1 MMKWI
6 PVVLVL
12 FLAAC
17 SSEGKKTYYQLPVI
31 SSSPPASSVS
41 AGKPRAPATL
51 TPRLWISQVTVAD
64 FLGSSGLVYQTN
76 DVQYVMA
83 ANNLW
88 ASPLDQQLR
97 QSLQSYLGSRL
108 PGWIVSEQQG
118 PDASQQQ
125 LTVNVTGF
133 HGRYDG
139 RAVVSG
145 TWTLSQ
151 NGQLRQHSFNIE
163 LKQDQDGY
171 DALVRTLAKG
181 WEQEASSI
189 ASEIR

>member
-41 AGKPRAPATL
+41 AGKPRAPDTL

>member
-6 PVVLVL
+6 PVVLAL
-12 FLAAC
+12 CLAAC

-31 SSSPPASSVS
+31 SSSQPSLSVS
-41 AGKPRAPATL
+41 ASRASANA

-64 FLGSSGLVYQTN
+64 FLGSAGLVYQTN

-108 PGWIVSEQQG
+108 PGWVVSEQQG

-151 NGQLRQHSFNIE
+151 NGQLRQHRFNIE

-189 ASEIR
+189 AAEIR

>member
-6 PVVLVL
+6 PVVLAL
-12 FLAAC
+12 CLAAC

-31 SSSPPASSVS
+31 SSSQPSLSVS
-41 AGKPRAPATL
+41 ASRASANA

-64 FLGSSGLVYQTN
+64 FLGSAGLVYQTN

-108 PGWIVSEQQG
+108 PGWVVSEQQG
-118 PDASQQQ
+118 PDANQQQ

-151 NGQLRQHSFNIE
+151 NGQLRQHRFNIE